1 MKFHPSSEMLAWCL
15 VVVMLQAIEADKL
28 LLVSS
33 LTLIGALVISGKKF
47 ILLLHRT
54 RWIMLSL
61 LMIYL
66 FTTPGVELTSFMG
79 NYGPTQEGLI
89 DGMLQLTR
97 LMAALAALAI
107 LLERLPR
114 QKLIAGLYTIFL
126 PLRWLGMS
134 RERLAV
140 RLALTLH
147 YAELTMLKGV
157 ADWQSMLGGL
167 FESKDELLQK
177 MELPLYRFGLSDAVL
192 LFSAAMFV
200 WMMMS

>member
-1 MKFHPSSEMLAWCL
+1 MKFHPSSEILAWCL
-15 VVVMLQAIEADKL
+15 VVVMLQAIATDKL

-33 LTLIGALVISGKKF
+33 LTLIGALVVSGKKF
-47 ILLLHRT
+47 ILLLRRT

-61 LMIYL
+61 LII
-66 FTTPGVELTSFMG
+66 FAFSTPGVELTSLMG

-107 LLERLPR
+107 LLERLHR
-114 QKLIAGLYTIFL
+114 EKLIAGLYTLFL
-126 PLRWLGMS
+126 PLRWLGVS

-140 RLALTLH
+140 RLALTLY
-147 YAELTMLKGV
+147 YAELKMLEGV
-157 ADWQSMLGGL
+157 KDWQSMLEGL
-167 FESKDELLQK
+167 FEPKDEPLKK
-177 MELPLYRFGLSDAVL
+177 MELTLYRFGLSDAVL
-192 LFSAAMFV
+192 LFSVAMFV

>member
-1 MKFHPSSEMLAWCL
+1 
-15 VVVMLQAIEADKL
+15 MLQAITPDKL

-33 LTLIGALVISGKKF
+33 LALIGALVISGQKF
-47 ILLLHRT
+47 ILLLRRT
-54 RWIMLSL
+54 RWIMFSL
-61 LMIYL
+61 LLI
-66 FTTPGVELTSFMG
+66 FAFSTPGVELTRFTG

-107 LLERLPR
+107 LLERLHR

-126 PLRWLGMS
+126 PLRWLGIS

-147 YAELTMLKGV
+147 YVESTMLNSV
-157 ADWQSMLGGL
+157 PDWQTMLEGL
-167 FESKDELLQK
+167 FESKEEPLNK
-177 MELPLYRFGLSDAVL
+177 MELTLYCFRLSDAVL
-192 LFSAAMFV
+192 LLSTALFV
-200 WMMMS
+200 WMMMQ

>member
-1 MKFHPSSEMLAWCL
+1 MRFHPSSEILAWCM
-15 VVVMLQAIEADKL
+15 VVVMLQAIATDKL

-47 ILLLHRT
+47 ILLLRRT

-61 LMIYL
+61 LLI
-66 FTTPGVELTSFMG
+66 FAFSTPGVELTSLMG

-89 DGMLQLTR
+89 DGLLQLTR
-97 LMAALAALAI
+97 VMAALAALAI
-107 LLERLPR
+107 LLERLHR
-114 QKLIAGLYTIFL
+114 QKLISGLYTIFL

-140 RLALTLH
+140 RLALTLY

-157 ADWQSMLGGL
+157 TDWQSMLGGL
-167 FESKDELLQK
+167 FESKDEPLRK
-177 MELPLYRFGLSDAVL
+177 MELTLYRFGLSDAVL
-192 LFSAAMFV
+192 VLLAAMFV
-200 WMMMS
+200 WMMMQ